1 MGERC
6 EIVDKKVIFN
16 WSPIPGIVA
25 VVDSNNMGEDAIFY
39 ATRICRGQNLFAMEE
54 EKKKLLLKF
63 LLTRKHLKPF
73 DFASVTYYIKAP
85 IFVERQL
92 RGYRT
97 ATILERSLR
106 ACGPFEGN
114 DETLPYIKEYN
125 ELISNGEP
133 KEIAR
138 RVLPLSAFTS
148 FFYQMNVRNL
158 LHLFDERLTKETQL
172 ETRLFAQLMWKEF
185 EQKFPLVAKIYKEQ
199 NEDLLFF
206 L

>member
-6 EIVDKKVIFN
+6 EIVDEKVIFN

-25 VVDSNNMGEDAIFY
+25 VVDSNKMGEDAIFY
-39 ATRICRGQNLFAMEE
+39 AARICRGQKLFAMED
-54 EKKKLLLKF
+54 EKKKLLFKF

-73 DFASVTYYIKAP
+73 DFASLTYYIKAP

-92 RGYRT
+92 RVYRT

-106 ACGPFEGN
+106 ACEPFEGN
-114 DETLPYIKEYN
+114 DGTLPYIKEYN
-125 ELISNGEP
+125 ELIRIGEP

-185 EQKFPLVAKIYKEQ
+185 EQKFPLIANIYKQQ

-206 L
+206 

>member
-6 EIVDKKVIFN
+6 EIVDEKVIFN

-25 VVDSNNMGEDAIFY
+25 VVDSNKMGEDAIFY
-39 ATRICRGQNLFAMEE
+39 AARICRGQKLFAMED
-54 EKKKLLLKF
+54 EKKKLLFKF

-73 DFASVTYYIKAP
+73 DFASLTYYIKAP

-92 RGYRT
+92 RVYRT

-106 ACGPFEGN
+106 ACEPFEGN

-125 ELISNGEP
+125 ELISIGEP

-185 EQKFPLVAKIYKEQ
+185 EQKFPLIANIYKQQ

-206 L
+206 